1 MASRTSAALEIRKLR
16 KKLRQIENL
25 ERKDGDLLDEELLK
39 VFIIHRHNVETSSHR
54 PRNDNVKA
62 AKNNHLHIHQNLNM
76 RCLIIFVL
84 FNESSKI

>member
-39 VFIIHRHNVETSSHR
+39 VFYYTDI
-54 PRNDNVKA
+54 
-62 AKNNHLHIHQNLNM
+62 QM
-76 RCLIIFVL
+76 
-84 FNESSKI
+84 

>member
-39 VFIIHRHNVETSSHR
+39 VFIIPCIHRHNVETISHR
-54 PRNDNVKA
+54 HVK
-62 AKNNHLHIHQNLNM
+62 
-76 RCLIIFVL
+76 
-84 FNESSKI
+84 

>member
-39 VFIIHRHNVETSSHR
+39 VFIIHRHMLKQFHT
-54 PRNDNVKA
+54 DT
-62 AKNNHLHIHQNLNM
+62 
-76 RCLIIFVL
+76 
-84 FNESSKI
+84 

>member
-39 VFIIHRHNVETSSHR
+39 VFIIHRHNV
-54 PRNDNVKA
+54 DNFTPTREMTM
-62 AKNNHLHIHQNLNM
+62 LNLK
-76 RCLIIFVL
+76 RQKIITCTFI
-84 FNESSKI
+84 KI

>member
-39 VFIIHRHNVETSSHR
+39 VFIIHRHNVETIYFTPTR
-54 PRNDNVKA
+54 EMTM
-62 AKNNHLHIHQNLNM
+62 LNLK
-76 RCLIIFVL
+76 RQKIITCTFI
-84 FNESSKI
+84 KI

>member
-39 VFIIHRHNVETSSHR
+39 VFIIHRHMLKQFHTDTC
-54 PRNDNVKA
+54 NDHVKA

-84 FNESSKI
+84 FNESS

>member
-39 VFIIHRHNVETSSHR
+39 VFIIHRHNVADTC
-54 PRNDNVKA
+54 NDHVKLKE

>member
-39 VFIIHRHNVETSSHR
+39 VFIIHRHNVEKISHR
-54 PRNDNVKA
+54 HVK
-62 AKNNHLHIHQNLNM
+62 
-76 RCLIIFVL
+76 
-84 FNESSKI
+84 